1 MALKLK
7 ELKIPIFNY
16 TVSFISG
23 DINESVRYLED
34 VEDIVL
40 EYDPDCMA
48 CTWSYRGKSA
58 VWFDESTITIPIM
71 THELIH
77 VTYAMAEKLGIEFD
91 DQEIFCY
98 TVEYLL
104 EEAMKYIKFN

>member
-7 ELKIPIFNY
+7 EIRIPIFNY

-23 DINESVRYLED
+23 DIDEAVNYLED

-40 EYDPDCMA
+40 EYDRDCMA
-48 CTWSYRGKSA
+48 CTWSYRGKTTI
-58 VWFDESTITIPIM
+58 WFDESTITIPIM

-77 VTYAMAEKLGIEFD
+77 ATYAMAEKLGINVY
-91 DQEIFCY
+91 DQEVFCY

-104 EEAMKYIKFN
+104 EELIKYIKFN

>member
-7 ELKIPIFNY
+7 EIKIPIFNY

-23 DINESVRYLED
+23 DIDEAVRYLED
-34 VEDIVL
+34 VEDVVL
-40 EYDPDCMA
+40 EYDHDCIA
-48 CTWSYRGKSA
+48 CTWSYRSKTTI
-58 VWFDESTITIPIM
+58 WFDESTITIPIM

-77 VTYAMAEKLGIEFD
+77 AAYAMAEKLGID
-91 DQEIFCY
+91 VHDQEVFCY

-104 EEAMKYIKFN
+104 EELMKYIKFN